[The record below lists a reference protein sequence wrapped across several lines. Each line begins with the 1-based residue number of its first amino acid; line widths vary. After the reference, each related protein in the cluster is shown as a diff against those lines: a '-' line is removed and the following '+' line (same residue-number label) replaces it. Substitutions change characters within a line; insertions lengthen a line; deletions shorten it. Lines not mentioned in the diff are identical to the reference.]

1 MWPASMPGS
10 ILHTAEVPAFDPRTG
25 QLSLASHDL
34 ISAPLSLADVFP
46 PEYTLLFDPSPSR
59 PYGTST
65 SAADADQPAGQS
77 RRKRRRLARPDET
90 ASPLDWIR
98 HREKEATRSSTD
110 KESDEHHA
118 AIEAELGTAVEAV
131 RAGWMGKG
139 ENAWMGESKGR
150 YEWREKEDED
160 VKEELDLVGLSERFA
175 PALDEPPEPLLLS
188 ESRSTVSAAAL
199 FHRIVRN
206 DGSSCISLDI
216 EVDASEATPT
226 SKATV
231 ILPPSSGFLLSQ
243 LATWPASAPS
253 IASLG
258 GEKGGWDV
266 LIVDP
271 PWPNASA
278 TRSSSYDTFDP
289 YDLWK
294 LDLPTM
300 LGDSPTLVAFWLTNR
315 VKFRRL
321 LKDKLFPAWRIQQLA
336 EWYWIKIASETGE
349 PVWPLD
355 AKHRRCY
362 EGVLLGYYVPLGT
375 KVDLPTLP
383 QNKVF
388 LSTPI
393 GHSRKPFILDLL
405 RPYLLPR
412 DRPPNVL
419 ELFARMT
426 LQGSFRRSATDEDG
440 EGDQQKPGIFL
451 AVGNEAIKF
460 NIVDGSAA
468 AGSRRTV
475 AASVRTLA
483 TAVSP
488 QPSTSATPHRPRLE
502 KLRQDTAQIDDFLT
516 TEPAPASARGRV
528 SFAKNKTP
536 RLPDYLKTEIP
547 TSASFN
553 KIKQDLRGLKL
564 HTVCEEARCPNI
576 GQCWGGDK
584 GDATATIMLM
594 GDTCTRGCRFCAIKT
609 SRAPPPLDVHE
620 PENTAE
626 AISRWG
632 VGYIVMT
639 SVDRDDLL
647 DGGAAHIAETVRRTK
662 AKAPH
667 ILIEALTPD
676 FAGNAEAISLVAQS
690 GLDVFAHNM
699 ETVESRTPF
708 VRDPRA
714 KYRQS
719 LEVLRLAKEAKEGL
733 ITKTSLMLGVGETDE
748 EIMQTLKDLRDNNV
762 DVVTF
767 GQYMRPTKRHMKV
780 SSYITPEKFDF
791 WAKQAE
797 DLGFLYWA
805 SGPLVR
811 SSFKANELLKSSAGK
826 RLLQG
831 LQGRDRGV
839 EAITKEG
846 ERQIIEGVRV

>member
-1 MWPASMPGS
+1 MRVRVRVETGTPRSTRLMWPASMPGS

-160 VKEELDLVGLSERFA
+160 VKEELDLVGLGERFA

-266 LIVDP
+266 LIVESVLASSATCSSLADAVALADSP

-315 VKFRRL
+315 VKVRLPQFSHICAADHLCAVPTTAQGQALPGVADPAVGGVVLDQDRLRDGRASVATRRQAPSL
-321 LKDKLFPAWRIQQLA
+321 L
-336 EWYWIKIASETGE
+336 
-349 PVWPLD
+349 
-355 AKHRRCY
+355 RRC
-362 EGVLLGYYVPLGT
+362 VLLPLAR
-375 KVDLPTLP
+375 P
-383 QNKVF
+383 
-388 LSTPI
+388 LS
-393 GHSRKPFILDLL
+393 
-405 RPYLLPR
+405 
-412 DRPPNVL
+412 
-419 ELFARMT
+419 
-426 LQGSFRRSATDEDG
+426 
-440 EGDQQKPGIFL
+440 
-451 AVGNEAIKF
+451 
-460 NIVDGSAA
+460 
-468 AGSRRTV
+468 
-475 AASVRTLA
+475 
-483 TAVSP
+483 
-488 QPSTSATPHRPRLE
+488 
-502 KLRQDTAQIDDFLT
+502 
-516 TEPAPASARGRV
+516 
-528 SFAKNKTP
+528 
-536 RLPDYLKTEIP
+536 
-547 TSASFN
+547 
-553 KIKQDLRGLKL
+553 
-564 HTVCEEARCPNI
+564 
-576 GQCWGGDK
+576 
-584 GDATATIMLM
+584 
-594 GDTCTRGCRFCAIKT
+594 
-609 SRAPPPLDVHE
+609 
-620 PENTAE
+620 
-626 AISRWG
+626 
-632 VGYIVMT
+632 
-639 SVDRDDLL
+639 
-647 DGGAAHIAETVRRTK
+647 
-662 AKAPH
+662 
-667 ILIEALTPD
+667 
-676 FAGNAEAISLVAQS
+676 
-690 GLDVFAHNM
+690 
-699 ETVESRTPF
+699 
-708 VRDPRA
+708 
-714 KYRQS
+714 
-719 LEVLRLAKEAKEGL
+719 
-733 ITKTSLMLGVGETDE
+733 
-748 EIMQTLKDLRDNNV
+748 
-762 DVVTF
+762 
-767 GQYMRPTKRHMKV
+767 
-780 SSYITPEKFDF
+780 
-791 WAKQAE
+791 
-797 DLGFLYWA
+797 
-805 SGPLVR
+805 
-811 SSFKANELLKSSAGK
+811 
-826 RLLQG
+826 
-831 LQGRDRGV
+831 
-839 EAITKEG
+839 
-846 ERQIIEGVRV
+846 